1 MQLSLTG
8 NKIKADRRSA
18 MAYSDD
24 LRQKLLQA
32 VASQPVAKATLAR
45 TFGVSLSYL
54 KGIVRRQKA
63 GNSHALPH
71 AGGVSRKLSVLQQ
84 EQLRQQVLAHP
95 EQLLREL
102 CDWLQANCQV
112 QVSVSALCR
121 LLQHMKLPRKKRHST
136 PPSAT
141 QKRMSRNAS
150 NGALRLSD
158 STPVSLS
165 LSMKAE

>member
-1 MQLSLTG
+1 
-8 NKIKADRRSA
+8 

-32 VASQPVAKATLAR
+32 VASQPVSKATLAR
-45 TFGVSLSYL
+45 TFGVSVSYL

-71 AGGVSRKLSVLQQ
+71 AGGVPRRLNAMQQ

-102 CDWLQANCQV
+102 CDWLQAICQV

-141 QKRMSRNAS
+141 RPLTHRNVN
-150 NGALRLSD
+150 NGALRSSY
-158 STPVSLS
+158 STPTSLS